1 MGSLKRDA
9 KARLLRI
16 MRNYGRLFVQPHLKV
31 TVITSVS
38 VCALFMFLEATIVGV
53 VLAVSLLWVRQSWIT
68 LDDEK
73 EEASAEA
80 ERERARRKAPRER
93 EATDLRPRR
102 TAFVDDILGVSENA
116 TDAEIRTAFRK
127 LARRYHPDRGRYSH
141 SANVEKFRQ
150 VQEAYAKIRRRRAFL
165 RNSPE
170 RVG

>member
-9 KARLLRI
+9 KTRLLRT
-16 MRNYGRLFVQPHLKV
+16 MRNYGRLFVQPHLIV
-31 TVITSVS
+31 SVITLVS
-38 VCALFMFLEATIVGV
+38 VCGLFMFLEAPITGF
-53 VLAVSLLWVRQSWIT
+53 VLALSVLWVRQAWIT
-68 LDDEK
+68 FDCEK

-80 ERERARRKAPRER
+80 ERARRKAPRER
-93 EATDLRPRR
+93 EARDLRPRR